1 MAGEFD
7 YLDSDDAC
15 ALITTHSS
23 HLIYLYLLLN
33 PPRMM
38 MMMMMMKSTNQ
49 HHPSHPYNHA
59 HTYHV
64 HIYHITLHPSQ
75 IPKAASDINADNGN
89 N

>member
-15 ALITTHSS
+15 VLITPHSS
-23 HLIYLYLLLN
+23 HLIYLYPLLN
-33 PPRMM
+33 PSQKMT
-38 MMMMMMKSTNQ
+38 KTTNQ
-49 HHPSHPYNHA
+49 HHPAHPYNDV

-75 IPKAASDINADNGN
+75 IPKAASDINADDGN

>member
-23 HLIYLYLLLN
+23 HLIYLYPPLN
-33 PPRMM
+33 PPQR
-38 MMMMMMKSTNQ
+38 MMKSTNQ
-49 HHPSHPYNHA
+49 HHPSHHSNHA

-64 HIYHITLHPSQ
+64 PIYHITLHPSQ
-75 IPKAASDINADNGN
+75 IPKAASDINADDGN